1 MDPPACTSPGWDGT
15 EQPHTH
21 HGEGNGT
28 SAAHS
33 PVSGSP
39 LSGEVGT
46 NPSVPVCRCGCK
58 KICLHMG
65 WQGDIVTVKVPPKP
79 FPDSTALVS
88 SLPMAFTFISSLK
101 VLHLFS
107 VMCQCGRAVPSRGA
121 PLMPPPLAF
130 TSAAVPTGHRA
141 NAGVL
146 MWDLPTFLCPANIPP
161 PKCSQGC

>member
-1 MDPPACTSPGWDGT
+1 MDPPACTSLGWDGT

-58 KICLHMG
+58 KSVFIWDGKETSL
-65 WQGDIVTVKVPPKP
+65 QSRSPPKP
-79 FPDSTALVS
+79 FLDSTALVP
-88 SLPMAFTFISSLK
+88 SLPMAFTFISSSK

-121 PLMPPPLAF
+121 ALMPPPLAF

-141 NAGVL
+141 KAGVL